1 MVKQRVEEERVSLL
15 PEEQKLLRSL
25 LKQEDS
31 EKRRE
36 LIYDAF
42 KPAKNMD
49 DDGRIC
55 DGAPNISPPL
65 FINVAR
71 TFMQVSARLR
81 LILTRSGIVMG
92 LILGLILSG
101 LALLYTGPDL
111 GQV

>member
-81 LILTRSGIVMG
+81 LS
-92 LILGLILSG
+92 LGLG
-101 LALLYTGPDL
+101 L
-111 GQV
+111 V